1 MRPSRELDAVEVR
14 VLGALLEKEQTTPD
28 AYPLTLNA
36 LLAAC
41 TQRSN
46 RDPVMQ
52 LEPGDVAG
60 ALDRLHEEVLV
71 WPVQGARSD
80 RWRHALERRWELDG
94 PRKAVLTLLLLRG
107 PQTPGELRARSE
119 RMYPFESTDEVERVL
134 EGLAEGAEPLV
145 MVLPRAPGQK
155 EARWTQLVGG
165 VPAQPAAQAP
175 EPAGPREPSLRDR
188 VGELEARVARMEAVL
203 RERGLVE

>member
-1 MRPSRELDAVEVR
+1 MRPSRELDAVEIR

-52 LEPGDVAG
+52 LESGDVAG

-80 RWRHALERRWELDG
+80 RWRHALDRRWELDG

-119 RMYPFESTDEVERVL
+119 RMHPFSSTDEVERVL

-145 MVLPRAPGQK
+145 TVLPRAPGQK
-155 EARWTQLVGG
+155 EARWAQLVGG
-165 VPAQPAAQAP
+165 APAEPAATSA

-188 VGELEARVARMEAVL
+188 VAELEARVARMEAVL